1 MERPMNRRK
10 ILQTDSIQELADF
23 WDKNDLTDFNDE
35 LEEVDEPVFARQT
48 IVPIRLEPEESK
60 IVEALAKS
68 RGISQVKLIHQWVV
82 ERIQASSGLTP

>member
-1 MERPMNRRK
+1 MNRRK

-23 WDKNDLTDFNDE
+23 WDKNDLTDFDDE

-48 IVPIRLEPEESK
+48 IVPVHLEPEESQ

-68 RGISQVKLIHQWVV
+68 RGISHAKLIHQWVV
-82 ERIQASSGLTP
+82 ERIQASSGFTP

>member
-1 MERPMNRRK
+1 MNRRK

-23 WDKNDLTDFNDE
+23 WDKSDLTDFNDE
-35 LEEVDEPVFARQT
+35 LEEVDEPVFERQT
-48 IVPIRLEPEESK
+48 IVSVRLEPEESQ

>member
-1 MERPMNRRK
+1 MNRRK

-23 WDKNDLTDFNDE
+23 WDKNNLTDIDDE

-48 IVPIRLEPEESK
+48 IVSVHLEPEESQ

-82 ERIQASSGLTP
+82 ERIQASSGSTP

>member
-1 MERPMNRRK
+1 MNRRK

-23 WDKNDLTDFNDE
+23 WDKNDLTDFDDE

-48 IVPIRLEPEESK
+48 IVSVRLEPEESQ

-68 RGISQVKLIHQWVV
+68 RGISQVKLIQQWVV
-82 ERIQASSGLTP
+82 ERIQASSGSTP

>member
-1 MERPMNRRK
+1 MNRRK

-35 LEEVDEPVFARQT
+35 LEEVDEPVFERQT
-48 IVPIRLEPEESK
+48 IVPIRLEPEESQ